1 MPEIRRI
8 SSKTHIPDSEAF
20 CRDLIDLVSDD
31 DYLNAKSI
39 ALIAKDEVIV
49 KVLVEKLSGLGLEP
63 KKITEIVHIH
73 SLQPLA
79 TRLIHS
85 AFKVENELPDGD
97 EILPKLLSK
106 HGQFDVLIGNPPIKS
121 KDNDRNNTWV
131 DKIVDSIT
139 GDNSPLKEDGVVAIS
154 LPVKHEVVERL
165 KKIHLTTMMIGM
177 ERHFPGTPAR
187 HNYHLRNNQPSEE
200 GELEILTHEGE
211 SNTIR
216 ITDMKYF
223 GKTANIE
230 LSMLLNKV
238 IQYEQL
244 FSPQNTGGFHSESDR
259 AKKTETNLLY
269 VRNGLPKRKGHSQ
282 LLCCVDVETAQK
294 HEYCSQKT
302 FAYDSEKHIKV
313 WDWGATK
320 SGHHACRIV
329 NKDQATDE
337 KLIESGY
344 GVKKVVW
351 KNKSVSP
358 WSPHTTAI
366 KYDQDGEYITNENSI
381 FYRVN
386 DDDEAERII
395 NYLNSNFFKELISKE
410 FKTDKFWSLKIC
422 VVPNISPMTDENL
435 ASVFEISTELRA
447 LLKIDEE

>member
-8 SSKTHIPDSEAF
+8 SSKTHIPDNEAF
-20 CRDLIDLVSDD
+20 CCGLIDLVSDE

-49 KVLVEKLSGLGLEP
+49 KVLVEKLRGLGLEP

-79 TRLIHS
+79 TRLIQL
-85 AFKVENELPDGD
+85 AFNVENELPDGD
-97 EILPKLLSK
+97 EILPKLLAK

-165 KKIHLTTMMIGM
+165 KKIHLTTMTTGM

-200 GELEILTHEGE
+200 GELEILTHEGV
-211 SNTIR
+211 SKTIS
-216 ITDMKYF
+216 ITEMKYF
-223 GKTANIE
+223 GKTADVE

-238 IQYEQL
+238 IQYNQL

-259 AKKTETNLLY
+259 TKKTETDLLY

-282 LLCCVDVETAQK
+282 LLCCVDVETTKK
-294 HEYCSQKT
+294 HEYCSKMA
-302 FAYDSEKHIKV
+302 FVYDPEKHVKV
-313 WDWGATK
+313 WDWGKTGK
-320 SGHHACRIV
+320 TGHHTCRIV
-329 NKDQATDE
+329 NKDQTTEE

-366 KYDQDGEYITNENSI
+366 KYDQDGVYITNENSI

-395 NYLNSNFFKELISKE
+395 AYLKTNFFKELISKE
-410 FKTDKFWSLKIC
+410 FKTDKYWSLKIC
-422 VVPNISPMTDENL
+422 VVPNISPMTDEKL
-435 ASVFEISTELRA
+435 AEEFDLSPRLRA
-447 LLKIDEE
+447 MIGL